1 VIGWGVVATG
11 GIANVVTSDM
21 LLVDD
26 TEVRAVASR
35 DLGRAQEFAA
45 KYGIAKPYGDYR
57 ELIADPGV
65 DVVYIASPHSGH
77 YDVAKEAL
85 LAGKAVLCEKPIT
98 VTLAAAEELVA
109 IARDRGV
116 FLMEAMWTR
125 FNPLVRKLR
134 QLVADGVI
142 GDVRTV
148 QADLGAVFP
157 TELTHRAWDPMLG
170 GGSLLDVG
178 IYPVAFTQMLLGEP
192 AEIVTHGV
200 VRDEVDAHASLLL
213 RYPDGVSA
221 LLYSSIIA
229 SCPSKATVVGT
240 KGRIELGAPFFATRE
255 MVLTIEGGDPVV
267 ETNDLWGNG
276 YTYQIVEVN
285 ERVRNG
291 DKESPGVTLD
301 DTLAVARIL
310 STALAQL
317 GVSYPDTVR

>member
-35 DLGRAQEFAA
+35 DIGRAQEFAA

-109 IARDRGV
+109 VARDRGV

-134 QLVADGVI
+134 GLVADGAI
-142 GDVRTV
+142 GEVRTV

-157 TELTHRAWDPMLG
+157 TDPMLG

-192 AEIVTHGV
+192 AEIVTHGL
-200 VRDEVDAHASLLL
+200 VRNEVDAHASLLL

-221 LLYSSIIA
+221 LLFSSIVA

-255 MVLTIEGGDPVV
+255 MVLTVEGSDPVV
-267 ETNDLWGNG
+267 EKNDLWGNG
-276 YTYQIVEVN
+276 YTYQIAEVN

-291 DKESPGVTLD
+291 DKESPEVTLD